1 MGARWRRA
9 LLVRA
14 CLVFAAVC
22 DSACG
27 ESLSPD
33 EFVSPAEA
41 WRTLASKRRSGTG
54 MNAMV
59 PDLRFVV
66 GAGVAISLLGLTTLG
81 VFAAVR
87 LAHQVKMGP
96 LEASRSQAFADHA
109 EWNPFYDPSSA
120 RLFQRIA
127 RAPDPEPPTQR
138 AAEAPPPVLAYDAP
152 VPTAEPAARGET
164 AERIAASA
172 VAAADEETVAAVP
185 VSPLDPA
192 YSAHKTAPAADKP
205 SETAAVEA
213 KAAAATP
220 APLAQEH
227 RAARLTEPEQ
237 PVLTM
242 APPVAPKLAAVMT
255 APPAEPAP
263 PAPVAAPPAVAAIRA
278 PVPEPAAAV
287 AVPANTVIPPAETAL
302 TSARQPAET
311 GVTADTP
318 IVTTATIPPPARGV
332 VPAQAAAPA
341 PLYAKIEEIVL
352 PREKPPAVAR
362 PPKVRAKKKVHTP
375 ARPAARAAV
384 ARHRAH
390 KAPRHRRVKP
400 RVRELGPYFY
410 GNNPWPQAQGGFPQ
424 NSGANRWPQ

>member
-1 MGARWRRA
+1 
-9 LLVRA
+9 
-14 CLVFAAVC
+14 
-22 DSACG
+22 
-27 ESLSPD
+27 
-33 EFVSPAEA
+33 
-41 WRTLASKRRSGTG
+41 
-54 MNAMV
+54 MV

-127 RAPDPEPPTQR
+127 RAPDPEPARHR

-152 VPTAEPAARGET
+152 VPTAEPAARGEN

-172 VAAADEETVAAVP
+172 AAVADETVAVTPVP
-185 VSPLDPA
+185 PLDPGA
-192 YSAHKTAPAADKP
+192 SGRKTVPAADMP
-205 SETAAVEA
+205 SEIAAVEA
-213 KAAAATP
+213 KAAAVTP
-220 APLAQEH
+220 APLAQER
-227 RAARLTEPEQ
+227 RAAPVTEPEQ
-237 PVLTM
+237 PALMT
-242 APPVAPKLAAVMT
+242 ALPVAPKVAAIST
-255 APPAEPAP
+255 APRAEPAP
-263 PAPVAAPPAVAAIRA
+263 PAPVAAPPAVAAIRVPA
-278 PVPEPAAAV
+278 PEPAPAAAV
-287 AVPANTVIPPAETAL
+287 AAPANTVIPPIETAL
-302 TSARQPAET
+302 TGPPQPAET

-318 IVTTATIPPPARGV
+318 IVTTATIPKPAQGIA
-332 VPAQAAAPA
+332 PAQAVAPA

-362 PPKVRAKKKVHTP
+362 PPKVRAKKKVHAP

-390 KAPRHRRVKP
+390 KAPRHRRAQP

-424 NSGANRWPQ
+424 NSSTNRWPQ